1 MKILSQPIILVLIIL
16 LNSAN
21 VNSQGIKAGVGFSGI
36 TQRYTNPNYFTI
48 GYDQN
53 LGEKI
58 SISLTYNLGFPPSN
72 DVELTYGFPSA
83 DGNVQFSVNHIC
95 TWNEF
100 SFTSKYFFRD
110 NSDGSFYSSSGV
122 SLLKAKNEYE
132 VTSLSVDGNS
142 TYTNYGDLSEG
153 TYDQDIT
160 LIPLFLNFGYRGEFE
175 GWYFDVYAGMGILPF
190 GANPDVEPA
199 ALANRGVETR
209 FAPVSFQFG
218 ITYGISWA
226 N

>member
-1 MKILSQPIILVLIIL
+1 MITL
-16 LNSAN
+16 LNFTN
-21 VNSQGIKAGVGFSGI
+21 VYSQGIKAGVGFSGI
-36 TQRYTNPNYFTI
+36 TQRYTNPNYFRI

-58 SISLTYNLGFPPSN
+58 SVSLTYKLAFPPSN
-72 DVELTYGFPSA
+72 DVVLTYGFPSA
-83 DGNVQFSVNHIC
+83 DGDVRFSVNHIC

-100 SFTSKYFFRD
+100 SFISKYFFFH
-110 NSDGSFYSSSGV
+110 NSEAGFYSASGI
-122 SLLKAKNEYE
+122 SLLQAKNEYE
-132 VTSLSVDGNS
+132 VSSLSVDGNS

-153 TYDQDIT
+153 TYEQDIT
-160 LIPLFLNFGYRGEFE
+160 LIPLFLNIGYRGEFE
-175 GWYFDVYAGMGILPF
+175 GWYFDTYAGMGILPF

-218 ITYGISWA
+218 ITYGVSWA
-226 N
+226 K